1 MQTVYD
7 TSYEM
12 TSGVIDLMMQLA
24 FFFWPFML
32 VLLVLLVFRM
42 ASGWSFR
49 GTAGD
54 EERD

>member
-12 TSGVIDLMMQLA
+12 TSGVIDLMMQLS